1 MKRHVYSPRLILCL
15 LSIAIGTLRAGA
27 QNGHPPPPP
36 GAPAAAFIDTVNY
49 PFSDPVEE
57 RLVKLALEGPLF
69 KGSKNQNRINELQ
82 LKTARSQ
89 WQNLLT
95 LSLNYNDQTFA
106 KPGSQGTNTYVY
118 PKYFF
123 GFNIPLGTLF
133 SRTQVKAAREQ
144 IEMGKATQEQLA
156 RQIRADVVTKYRQYK
171 AKTELLKLQSQ
182 LVDDE
187 QVLFTQVQKNFRN
200 GTVTIEIYSLEQ
212 KKYNDDQALKLNL
225 QLDRDVIQ
233 LSIEEMI
240 GVPLESVMKQK

>member
-1 MKRHVYSPRLILCL
+1 MKRDVYSLRLTLCL
-15 LSIAIGTLRAGA
+15 LLIAFGALHAGA
-27 QNGHPPPPP
+27 QNGNPPPP
-36 GAPAAAFIDTVNY
+36 GAPPSAFIDSANY
-49 PFSDPVEE
+49 PFADPVEA

-82 LKTARSQ
+82 LKTAKSQ

-106 KPGSQGTNTYVY
+106 KPGALGANTYVY
-118 PKYFF
+118 PKYFV
-123 GFNIPLGTLF
+123 GFVIPLGTLF

-144 IEMGKATQEQLA
+144 VEMGKATQEQLA

-171 AKTELLKLQSQ
+171 TKNELLKLQSQ

-200 GTVTIEIYSLEQ
+200 GSVTIEVYSLEQ
-212 KKYNDDQALKLNL
+212 KKYNDDLAQKLNL